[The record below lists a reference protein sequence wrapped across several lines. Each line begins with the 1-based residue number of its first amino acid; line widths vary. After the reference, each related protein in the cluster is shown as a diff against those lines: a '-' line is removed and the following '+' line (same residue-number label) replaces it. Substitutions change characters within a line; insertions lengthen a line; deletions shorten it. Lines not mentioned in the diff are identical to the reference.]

1 MPVARPEPDGSIAA
15 EALWVDRF
23 GNVQLNLGPDD
34 LPGGEEHLE
43 LRLGDRRF
51 SARRAVTF
59 ADVGAGALGLVVDS
73 YGMLAVVADR
83 SSAAEELGVAAG
95 DEVVVAAVE
104 GEGPPVAVTTTVR
117 LRGSAT
123 GADAPTATGADAPT
137 GPED

>member
-1 MPVARPEPDGSIAA
+1 
-15 EALWVDRF
+15 
-23 GNVQLNLGPDD
+23 
-34 LPGGEEHLE
+34 
-43 LRLGDRRF
+43 
-51 SARRAVTF
+51 
-59 ADVGAGALGLVVDS
+59 
-73 YGMLAVVADR
+73 MLAVVADR

-123 GADAPTATGADAPT
+123 GADAPTATGGDAPT